1 METIVQG
8 DCSVHLVSASF
19 RWPQDIM
26 PSHPHPVIVWV
37 FWEGRWGGDSAT
49 GWGEGSPGLSSL
61 SVSKDR
67 EEKVEAEGRGPDVY

>member
-1 METIVQG
+1 
-8 DCSVHLVSASF
+8 
-19 RWPQDIM
+19 M